1 MCYYLP
7 FEKLGGQNSLLVDEQ
22 KKQLPLISDVPSL
35 IIGADISHSRVG
47 EDGPSISSVSLSP
60 HLYLVNI

>member
-1 MCYYLP
+1 
-7 FEKLGGQNSLLVDEQ
+7 LVDEQ

-47 EDGPSISSVSLSP
+47 DDGL
-60 HLYLVNI
+60 LNIYEIKNFQ